1 MKKIIL
7 SVLLL
12 VLAFP
17 TFFIKTEAAMP
28 TPTKIMWDNME
39 LKKGQIGRVT
49 MLKSG
54 FTISKYENG
63 EFRPAR
69 VVKKGEVFRVYGIK
83 VETYATHLDLGNN
96 LWAYLSSHRSDGSN
110 VYLQKTVNYE
120 TPSKSKLALLKE
132 SNK

>member
-12 VLAFP
+12 VLAFT
-17 TFFIKTEAAMP
+17 TFFVKTEAAM
-28 TPTKIMWDNME
+28 PTKIMWDNME
-39 LKKGQIGRVT
+39 LKTGQIGRVT

-83 VETYATHLDLGNN
+83 VATYATHLDLGNN
-96 LWAYLSSHRSDGSN
+96 LWAYPSSHRSDGSN

-120 TPSKSKLALLKE
+120 TPSKSKLVLLKE
-132 SNK
+132 YNK

>member
-1 MKKIIL
+1 MKKIVL

-12 VLAFP
+12 VLAFT
-17 TFFIKTEAAMP
+17 TFFVKTEAAM
-28 TPTKIMWDNME
+28 PTKIMWDNME
-39 LKKGQIGRVT
+39 LKTGQIGRVT

-83 VETYATHLDLGNN
+83 VETYATHLDLGSN
-96 LWAYLSSHRSDGSN
+96 LWAYFSSHRSDGSH

-132 SNK
+132 YNK